1 MLQKLR
7 HAINWFIRDKN
18 GRVQVF
24 QFPNLP
30 IIAWFGCM
38 VVNLLTKGV
47 LQSSFSQLSL
57 IFLSIWSYLEIT
69 SGASYFRRTL
79 GFVIAVLIISNVFS

>member
-30 IIAWFGCM
+30 IIAWLGCM

-79 GFVIAVLIISNVFS
+79 GLVIAVLIIGNVFS

>member
-1 MLQKLR
+1 MFHKIRLG
-7 HAINWFIRDKN
+7 IDWFVRDKN
-18 GRVQVF
+18 GRIQIF

-30 IIAWFGCM
+30 IIAWFACM

-57 IFLSIWSYLEIT
+57 IFLSIWAYLEIT
-69 SGASYFRRTL
+69 NGASYFRRTL
-79 GFVIAVLIISNVFS
+79 GFVIAVLVITNVFS